1 MPSGLPVSIPRVSI
15 CVANLNSRKF
25 LPERFESIFQQGFQ
39 DWELIVYDS
48 HSEDGAW
55 EYIQGLAAKE
65 PRMRISQGPREGVYA
80 GWNACLRQA
89 KGEFVYI
96 ATSDDTMSPDCLEKM
111 VAALDQHPECDL
123 AHCCAT
129 FIDEYSRPLDWK
141 WETWPSVAYFGDLI
155 HAKHIRPPG
164 HDSVL
169 AFALATPYY
178 SITQLLIRRSL
189 FEKSGLFETRWGS
202 FGDWPWQLRATLL
215 TSTIHIPEYLATWRK
230 HPEQAS
236 QLDKYYKAQSEGWFV
251 EIADSV
257 ITFSKKIKSPKP
269 AGLPR
274 RLRRFFLFK
283 KMYPEWRHHS
293 SWRSKILF
301 LGKRVL
307 SDSHG
312 VFLFLQDYFAHG
324 RGQSRDLNLAV
335 KKELAD
341 LSVELP
347 YRI

>member
-111 VAALDQHPECDL
+111 VAALNEHPLCDL

-129 FIDEYSRPLDWK
+129 FIDEQSNPLDWK

-155 HAKHIRPPG
+155 HARHIRPRG
-164 HDSVL
+164 HDSML

-189 FEKSGLFETRWGS
+189 FEKTGLFETRWGS
-202 FGDWPWQLRATLL
+202 FGDLEWQMRAALSTA
-215 TSTIHIPEYLATWRK
+215 TIHIPEYLATWRK

-236 QLDKYYKAQSEGWFV
+236 QLDKYYIAQQAGWFV
-251 EIADSV
+251 EMADEALD
-257 ITFSKKIKSPKP
+257 FSKKIKTPKP

-283 KMYPEWRHHS
+283 KMYPEWSHLPD
-293 SWRSKILF
+293 WKSKILF
-301 LGKRVL
+301 LGKRL
-307 SDSHG
+307 FSDPYG
-312 VFLFLQDYFAHG
+312 VFLFLRDFPAH
-324 RGQSRDLNLAV
+324 RHGQRRDLNRDL
-335 KKELAD
+335 KKEFAV
-341 LSVELP
+341 LSMESPHLV
-347 YRI
+347 